1 MIRLLTICWR
11 EDGEAS
17 WSERKHCAGV
27 TRHLL
32 SFSKRSA
39 SDYNCQCISNRV

>member
-17 WSERKHCAGV
+17 W
-27 TRHLL
+27 
-32 SFSKRSA
+32 
-39 SDYNCQCISNRV
+39 